1 MDQLQGL
8 WVMMGVNML
17 MVAPMTELLTRVGS
31 DNVFRPGWILHNIS
45 EGGACFAV
53 AARTKDKDMRMAA
66 LSAGIGAIVSGVSEP
81 ALYGVNLRLRK
92 PMIGLVLGGFI
103 GGSVAGFMGAKA
115 FSMGYSSILGV
126 VIFEKTIAAIIAG
139 VIVSFLVSFIVTFV
153 LFNGKETK

>member
-1 MDQLQGL
+1 M
-8 WVMMGVNML
+8 
-17 MVAPMTELLTRVGS
+17 
-31 DNVFRPGWILHNIS
+31 
-45 EGGACFAV
+45 FAV

-126 VIFEKTIAAIIAG
+126 VILKNDCCNYSRCNRFVSCIIYCY
-139 VIVSFLVSFIVTFV
+139 ICFI
-153 LFNGKETK
+153 